1 MDVTLEQG
9 WRANKRNR
17 LQQLFLTAEL
27 TPFPC
32 IDRRRCFCYNILMVF
47 GQTHTLLNSADA
59 AWHGVAREH
68 RVSVLGCTAFA
79 LLAVLYSLMGAGAQ
93 IADTGVQFEVTNS
106 GFPINL
112 IAIPEKRVPTTGN
125 NGTLV
130 TIEVRS
136 IGSTTPLFSQT
147 VNTGS
152 GGSYSGLTLS
162 LSPGTYDITA
172 KGYSHLR
179 VKKTSQSLAAN
190 TTIDFTAG
198 GTSPLLS
205 GDVNGTS
212 GDNKVNGID
221 LTQIVSGLTAFNVRY
236 DLNRDTR
243 VNGID
248 LTNAVSNLNV
258 TGAD

>member
-1 MDVTLEQG
+1 MAPTQT
-9 WRANKRNR
+9 N
-17 LQQLFLTAEL
+17 TAS
-27 TPFPC
+27 
-32 IDRRRCFCYNILMVF
+32 D
-47 GQTHTLLNSADA
+47 SAESV
-59 AWHGVAREH
+59 WHGVTRDH
-68 RVSVLGCTAFA
+68 RVSVLGCMAFT
-79 LLAVLYSLMGAGAQ
+79 LLAVLYSLLSTGAQ
-93 IADTGVQFEVTNS
+93 SANTTVQFEVTNT
-106 GFPINL
+106 GFPINF
-112 IAIPEKRVPTTGN
+112 IAIPEKRVPSTGN
-125 NGTLV
+125 NSTLV

-136 IGSTTPLFSQT
+136 IGTTTPLFSET

-152 GGSYSGLTLS
+152 GGSYSGLTIS

-179 VKKTSQSLAAN
+179 VKKTSQSLAN
-190 TTIDFTAG
+190 NVTIDFSAN

-205 GDVNGTS
+205 GDVNGAN

>member
-1 MDVTLEQG
+1 MSPHHIHTTTER
-9 WRANKRNR
+9 WR
-17 LQQLFLTAEL
+17 TI
-27 TPFPC
+27 P
-32 IDRRRCFCYNILMVF
+32 
-47 GQTHTLLNSADA
+47 
-59 AWHGVAREH
+59 REH
-68 RVSVLGCTAFA
+68 RVTILGSVMLA
-79 LLAVLYSLMGAGAQ
+79 LLGVLSSLSLTDAQ
-93 IADTGVQFEVTNS
+93 QSSEMSVRFFVGN
-106 GFPINL
+106 GFDIHF

-130 TIEVRS
+130 TVEIRNPGE
-136 IGSTTPLFSQT
+136 TTPLYSNN

-152 GGSYSGLTLS
+152 GGTYSGFTIT

-179 VKKTSQSLAAN
+179 MKKTNQSLSN
-190 TTIDFTAG
+190 GITIDFTSA

-205 GDVNGTS
+205 GDVNGAS

-221 LTQIVSGLTAFNVRY
+221 LTQIVSGLASYHVRY
-236 DLNRDTR
+236 DLNRDSK

-258 TGAD
+258 TGAS

>member
-1 MDVTLEQG
+1 M
-9 WRANKRNR
+9 A
-17 LQQLFLTAEL
+17 
-27 TPFPC
+27 
-32 IDRRRCFCYNILMVF
+32 F
-47 GQTHTLLNSADA
+47 GQINTLFNSADA
-59 AWHGVAREH
+59 AWHGLARDH
-68 RVSVLGCTAFA
+68 RVSVLGCTAFT
-79 LLAVLYSLMGAGAQ
+79 LLAILYSLLSAGAQ
-93 IADTGVQFEVTNS
+93 TADTGVQFVVTSGS
-106 GFPINL
+106 GFSLNF
-112 IAIPEKRVPTTGN
+112 IAIPEKRVPTSGN

-130 TIEVRS
+130 TVEVRS

-152 GGSYSGLTLS
+152 GGTYSGLTIS
-162 LSPGTYDITA
+162 LDPGTYDITA

-179 VKKTSQSLAAN
+179 VKKSSQSLTQN
-190 TTIDFTAG
+190 TTIDFTAA

-205 GDVNGTS
+205 GDVNGAS